1 MEGYQTRIKTQPRL
15 EPGEPNISFYADLEK
30 KESKK
35 KNISQLKD
43 TKGEIKHDTESMKA
57 IATEYYTNLFDM
69 KVINHNIAQR
79 LLRNIKNQITPQQR
93 ANLDKIITREELDE
107 IVTNLPRNKTPGP
120 DGIPAEFYQT
130 YWIMIEDLYLDF
142 INAVKETGLPKDKN
156 TSITT
161 LVYKK
166 RGDTC
171 LLAN

>member
-1 MEGYQTRIKTQPRL
+1 M
-15 EPGEPNISFYADLEK
+15 N
-30 KESKK
+30 SKG
-35 KNISQLKD
+35 D
-43 TKGEIKHDTESMKA
+43 IKHDTESMKA
-57 IATEYYTNLFDM
+57 IAIEYYTDLFDT
-69 KVINHNIAQR
+69 KVIDNSIAQR
-79 LLRNIKNQITPQQR
+79 LLRNIKNKITPQQR
-93 ANLDKIITREELDE
+93 ASLDKIITKEELDE
-107 IVTNLPRNKTPGP
+107 IVSKLPKNKTPEP

-130 YWIMIEDLYLDF
+130 YWIMIEHLYLDF